1 MPLVKHNLRMSVLKK
16 RNSYTLS
23 FRPHLHVSGYPC
35 KRILL
40 NAFTQTIYTKM
51 PKTYS
56 ECGYFVNG
64 YLRGYSINAYID
76 RFDRFRVNKL

>member
-1 MPLVKHNLRMSVLKK
+1 MDVSGLVYLCVCVCVCVCE
-16 RNSYTLS
+16 
-23 FRPHLHVSGYPC
+23 RPHLHVCGYPS

-40 NAFTQTIYTKM
+40 KTFTQTIYTKT

-64 YLRGYSINAYID
+64 YSRSFSCKQVVNALKSI
-76 RFDRFRVNKL
+76 RL